1 MALLFAWLIARKQR
15 NYRSKNIFVTLQPF
29 IALPTRKPKEPQGD
43 VSWLLLSLWFLP
55 DPALVE

>member
-1 MALLFAWLIARKQR
+1 MAFLTSRPILRKQR
-15 NYRSKNIFVTLQPF
+15 VYGFKKIFVTPGSF